1 MIGPS
6 EPKSSTPISKRLT
19 RRHFIE
25 SAIGA
30 AVVAGVGA
38 SARAAAANEIF
49 MMTATDLSAAIRNK
63 KLSCREV
70 MNAYLG
76 HIDRVNPQ
84 FNAIVTRVDRETLLK
99 QADSADT
106 DLAKGVVHGWMHG
119 FPHAVKDLAFTK
131 GIRTTLGSPVF
142 ENFIPTF
149 DAIFVERLKSNGAII
164 IGKTN
169 TPELGL
175 GSQTYNAI
183 FGVTRNA
190 YDPSKTAGGS
200 SGGASV
206 SLALRMQPVADGSD
220 FAGSLRNPAGWN
232 NIYGLRPSVGRVP
245 FGPTAEVFMQSIGYE
260 GPMARN
266 PADLVMLLSVMAG
279 YDRRTPLSLTEPAS
293 TFAAPLNRDVAGIR
307 IGWLGDLNG
316 IPMETGMLDFCLGAL
331 RRLESAGCKIEPAT
345 LGVSRDVI
353 WKSFVTLRQGFLA
366 GALAPLYKDPAKQ
379 SLFKPEAAWEIEGG
393 MRLSAVDLYAASIQR
408 SAVYQAFDR
417 LFEQFDFLALPS
429 AQVFPFSADVHWPKE
444 VAGVAM
450 DSYHRWMEI
459 VAGPSLAGLPTI
471 AVPAGFGPGGL
482 PSGIQVIGPS
492 QKDFSVIQLAH
503 AYEQVSSQA
512 TARLPGALTK

>member
-1 MIGPS
+1 MSDLS
-6 EPKSSTPISKRLT
+6 EIKSYAPTSEALT
-19 RRHFIE
+19 RREFVG
-25 SAIGA
+25 SAIGT
-30 AVVAGVGA
+30 AVVAGL
-38 SARAAAANEIF
+38 SAPVRAAAANDIV
-49 MMTATDLSAAIRNK
+49 MMRATDLSAAIRNK
-63 KLSCREV
+63 KVSCREV
-70 MNAYLG
+70 MSAYLD
-76 HIDRVNPQ
+76 HIDRVNPP
-84 FNAIVTRVDRETLLK
+84 FNAIVTRVDRESLLK
-99 QADSADT
+99 QAESADA
-106 DLAKGVVHGWMHG
+106 DLAKGAVHGWMHG
-119 FPHAVKDLAFTK
+119 FPHAVKDLAATK

-142 ENFIPTF
+142 ESFTPAF

-175 GSQTYNAI
+175 GSQTYNPI

-200 SGGASV
+200 SGGASA
-206 SLALRMQPVADGSD
+206 SLALRLQPVADGSD

-232 NIYGLRPSVGRVP
+232 NIYGLRPSAGRVP

-266 PADLVMLLSVMAG
+266 PSDLAMLLSVMAG

-293 TFAAPLNRDVAGIR
+293 TFAAPLKRDVAGTR

-316 IPMETGMLDFCLGAL
+316 IPMEAGMLDFCLGAL
-331 RRLESAGCKIEPAT
+331 RRLEDAGCKIEPAT

-379 SLFKPEAAWEIEGG
+379 PLFKPEAAWEIEGG

-408 SAVYQAFDR
+408 SSVYQAFDR
-417 LFEQFDFLALPS
+417 LFEQFDFLAMPS
-429 AQVFPFSADVHWPKE
+429 AQVFPFSADLHWPKE

-459 VAGPSLAGLPTI
+459 VAGPSLAGLPTV

-482 PSGIQVIGPS
+482 PTGIQIIGPS
-492 QKDFSVIQLAH
+492 QKDFSVLQLAY

-512 TARLPGALTK
+512 TDRLPDALTK